1 MKKTAFRFYLVFLYA
16 ILVLYIGGIED
27 AISNGG
33 AMGYEQPKTNFYNGG
48 NGKADYNVEHFFRGE
63 HTNNWALLVCTS
75 RFWFNYRHI
84 ANVLGFYRTVKKLG
98 IPDSQ
103 IILMLADD
111 MACNPRNSYAGSIFN
126 NENHK
131 LNLYGDNIE
140 VDYRGYE
147 VNVENFIRVLTG
159 RHEPEVA
166 RSKRLLTDDK
176 SNILIFLTGHGGD
189 EFLKFQDNE
198 EISSHDLADA
208 FKQMWEKKRYHEIL
222 FMVDTC
228 QANTL
233 YTRFNS
239 PNILAIGSSKF
250 GENSYSHHSDPE
262 LGVAVIDRFT
272 YYTLEFFESV
282 DPHNVTLYQL
292 FNTYS
297 PQKLQS
303 HSEYRTDLFNRPLD
317 QVPVTDFFGSVMR
330 ADLTPSTIV
339 NEKQKDEKVE
349 KDETTVNNNN
359 NNNNNN
365 NDNVKK
371 QTPKTKQISYRITE
385 KPTSI
390 QVQNNKDNELNLFN
404 SKFITSAL
412 IFLVVFGLL
421 SWSSDFVKSN
431 LILNTNDLKDLKSK
445 SK

>member
-1 MKKTAFRFYLVFLYA
+1 MNIKLVVSH
-16 ILVLYIGGIED
+16 VLIYCIVFNVIFESVNTVSAVSTPPGINVVN
-27 AISNGG
+27 SN
-33 AMGYEQPKTNFYNGG
+33 
-48 NGKADYNVEHFFRGE
+48 YNVEQLFRGE
-63 HTNNWALLVCTS
+63 HTNNWAVLVCTS

-131 LNLYGDNIE
+131 MNLYGEDIE

-208 FKQMWEKKRYHEIL
+208 FKQMHEKKRYHEIL

-233 YTRFNS
+233 YKRFNS
-239 PNILAIGSSKF
+239 PNILAIGSSRY

-272 YYTLEFFESV
+272 YYTLEFFENV
-282 DPHNVTLYQL
+282 DPHNVTLHQL

-303 HSEYRTDLFNRPLD
+303 HSEYRNDLFSRPLD
-317 QVPVTDFFGSVMR
+317 KVPVTDFFGSVMR
-330 ADLTPSTIV
+330 ADLTPNIKLNEQSESQQQKKDALNHEITLTV
-339 NEKQKDEKVE
+339 NEVPVSIKDSTPNTNNINGKTIN
-349 KDETTVNNNN
+349 TTSSTFGKSLNTHTVVMIVILLVIFNA
-359 NNNNNN
+359 
-365 NDNVKK
+365 
-371 QTPKTKQISYRITE
+371 TKR
-385 KPTSI
+385 
-390 QVQNNKDNELNLFN
+390 FN
-404 SKFITSAL
+404 Q
-412 IFLVVFGLL
+412 
-421 SWSSDFVKSN
+421 VKSQKQLQN
-431 LILNTNDLKDLKSK
+431 KKK
-445 SK
+445 